1 MRKGEGPGVKKRAL
15 ISVSDKRGA
24 PELARNLIELGWEI
38 ISTGG
43 TAKALTQEG
52 VAVTPVEAIT
62 GFPEMMDGRLKTLHP
77 AVHGGLLARRDKPDH
92 MQALTSQ
99 GFTPI
104 DLVAVNLYAFREAIA
119 NPRITFED
127 AIEQIDIG
135 GPAILRSA
143 AKNHTAV
150 LVVVDLEC
158 HVRHAHHFASS
169 PVDDLLIQK
178 IAYQA
183 QSIFVGVI
191 GR

>member
-1 MRKGEGPGVKKRAL
+1 MRAL

-24 PELARNLIELGWEI
+24 PELARNLIDLGWEI

-52 VAVTPVEAIT
+52 VKVTPVETIT

-77 AVHGGLLARRDKPDH
+77 AVHGGLLARRDAPEH
-92 MQALTSQ
+92 MQALKGQ
-99 GFTPI
+99 GFQPI
-104 DLVAVNLYAFREAIA
+104 DLVAVNLYPFREAIA

-135 GPAILRSA
+135 GPAMLRSA

-150 LVVVDLEC
+150 LVVVDPTDYGRVL
-158 HVRHAHHFASS
+158 
-169 PVDDLLIQK
+169 
-178 IAYQA
+178 QA
-183 QSIFVGVI
+183 LRGTTITPEF
-191 GR
+191 RR